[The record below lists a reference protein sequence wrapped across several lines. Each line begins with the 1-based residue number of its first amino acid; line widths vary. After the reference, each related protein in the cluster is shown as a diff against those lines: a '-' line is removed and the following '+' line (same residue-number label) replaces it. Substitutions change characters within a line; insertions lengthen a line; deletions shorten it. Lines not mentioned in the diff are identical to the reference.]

1 MLGATLLSACQAA
14 HTSAPDAQEKLNR
27 QEVFMMRPV
36 LQDAR
41 IFMRRTGTVASGD
54 RLLLRDGEASYA
66 SKKVID
72 MLPPHKWVNLGSVN
86 VVASFEN
93 QSLQEIVERVV
104 RDVEV
109 YTGPWK
115 VEWRIDAGDRDIL
128 TERFSLNVETTFDEF
143 ASYLSDYILNHRGF
157 GLEFQQYKTERILVI
172 RQRG

>member
-14 HTSAPDAQEKLNR
+14 HTTAPDTQEKLNR

-41 IFMRRTGTVASGD
+41 IYMRRTGTVSTGE
-54 RLLLRDGEASYA
+54 RMLLRDGETSYS
-66 SKKVID
+66 SKKIVD
-72 MLPPHKWVNLGSVN
+72 MLPPHKWIDLGKVK
-86 VVASFEN
+86 VVANFEN
-93 QSLQEIVERVV
+93 QSLQEIVERVI

-128 TERFSLNVETTFDEF
+128 GERFSLNVETNFDEF
-143 ASYLSDYILNHRGF
+143 ASYLSEFALNYRGF
-157 GLEFQQYKTERILVI
+157 GLEFQQFKTERILVI